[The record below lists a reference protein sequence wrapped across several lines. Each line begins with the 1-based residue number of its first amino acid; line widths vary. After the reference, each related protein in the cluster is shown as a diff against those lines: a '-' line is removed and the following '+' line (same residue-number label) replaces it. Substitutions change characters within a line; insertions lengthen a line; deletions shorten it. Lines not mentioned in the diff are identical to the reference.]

1 MRWKV
6 FGLTIIFLL
15 IVGAAVLSVGIEM
28 GMIIGIIVLIAVT
41 FVGTAYMMRSG
52 EEREPETKN
61 GKGGYE
67 HHPDVRGTS
76 LGCYGAEAEEE
87 KFAYEEA
94 PPQESRQKR

>member
-6 FGLTIIFLL
+6 FVLIIIFFL
-15 IVGAAVLSVGIEM
+15 IVGAAVLTVGKEM
-28 GMIIGIIVLIAVT
+28 SMIIGIIVLIAVA

-61 GKGGYE
+61 GKDGYE

-87 KFAYEEA
+87 KFAYEET
-94 PPQESRQKR
+94 PPPESQQKR